1 MKILQTVRGMH
12 DLLPEQTPGWQVL
25 ERELAQ
31 LFRAYGFSEIRTP
44 IVEQADVF
52 TRAMGQATDV
62 VEKEMYAFEDRNGD
76 LLCLRPEGTAG
87 VVRAVI
93 QHGLLN
99 PPGLKVW
106 YQGPMFRHE
115 RPQKGR
121 QRQFHQFGA
130 EVFGLAEPTV
140 EVELIALMTRLWR
153 QLGLTDAI
161 ELELNSLGDVD
172 DRQRYREALVSY
184 LEPHRAA
191 LDEDSQR
198 RLDSNPLRIFDSKV
212 PETQALMQDAP
223 RLEAY
228 LSDAAREHFS
238 HVQNLLDGLGIRY
251 RLNPSLVRGLDYYSR
266 TVFEWTTQA
275 LGAQATVCAGGRY
288 DGLVALAGGKPTP
301 GVGLAM
307 GAERLLMLLAGR
319 DQALGNAAAADIYVL
334 SQGQVAGSIQ
344 VAEQLRDAFPALSVT
359 SDLAGGSLKS
369 QFKRADRSGAAI
381 AVMLGEAEWHNR
393 QVILKSLRT
402 SPSGTNH
409 QMPDQTREQV
419 TVDLDELVATIKAW
433 RQD

>member
-1 MKILQTVRGMH
+1 MKALQTVRGMH
-12 DLLPEQTPGWQVL
+12 DLLPEQTHRWQAL
-25 ERELAQ
+25 EKDLAQ
-31 LFRAYGFSEIRTP
+31 LFHRYGFSEIRTP
-44 IVEQADVF
+44 ILEQAEVF

-87 VVRAVI
+87 VVRSVV

-140 EVELIALMTRLWR
+140 EVELMALMTRLWT
-153 QLGLTDAI
+153 QLGLSESV
-161 ELELNSLGDVD
+161 ELELNSLGDSE
-172 DRQRYREALVSY
+172 DRQRYREALVAY
-184 LEPHRAA
+184 LEPHRQA

-198 RLDSNPLRIFDSKV
+198 RLDSNPLRIFDSKAAQ
-212 PETQALMQDAP
+212 TQALMKDAP

-228 LSDAAREHFS
+228 LNDDAREHFAT
-238 HVQNLLDGLGIRY
+238 VQRLLDGLGIRY
-251 RLNPSLVRGLDYYSR
+251 RINPGLVRGLDYYSR

-301 GVGLAM
+301 GVGFAM
-307 GAERLLMLLAGR
+307 GAERLLMLLAEGDPDTDTVSR
-319 DQALGNAAAADIYVL
+319 ADLYVL
-334 SQGQVAGSIQ
+334 SQGQVEGTMQ
-344 VAEQLRDAFPALSVT
+344 VAETLRDAFPVMSVGA
-359 SDLAGGSLKS
+359 DLAGGSLKA

-393 QVILKSLRT
+393 QVILKSLR
-402 SPSGTNH
+402 PSQG
-409 QMPDQTREQV
+409 QTDGQARDQV
-419 TVDLDELVATIKAW
+419 TVDLDQLVATIQAW
-433 RQD
+433 QQD